1 LRLAFRFAS
10 ANLTRIG
17 RSDFALR
24 QTFVKCACVPALNP
38 LKAPLNMYV
47 VAIGWLYVLVLVAVT
62 QPTVTRAVLTFV
74 FAGLAPL
81 ALWLWL
87 VGTPQRRRNQARE
100 RALRE
105 QSERSA
111 SVDPDQ

>member
-1 LRLAFRFAS
+1 MRGGIRFACT
-10 ANLTRIG
+10 NPTRIG

-24 QTFVKCACVPALNP
+24 HTFVKCARALTPHP
-38 LKAPLNMYV
+38 LEVSLNMYV
-47 VAIGWLYVLVLVAVT
+47 VAIAWLYVLALVALT
-62 QPTVTRAVLTFV
+62 QPTVMRAVVTFA

-100 RALRE
+100 RARRDE
-105 QSERSA
+105 AERSA